1 MPLSPYVP
9 LAWTGWSLAAALLL
23 SWPLI
28 WRWGRSAERDCAL
41 ALLLALT
48 LDLAIQLIA
57 MPASLA
63 HAGGNLLALSLL
75 TRNALT
81 SKRIYPLAMA
91 AAQLIAVI
99 VHALFW
105 RGLINGAVSYPI
117 LLSAMDAA
125 TLLALWAG
133 CARLRF
139 WPNSLALNARIAQA
153 DRLAYR
159 RPRTAGIYD
168 RH

>member
-1 MPLSPYVP
+1 MK
-9 LAWTGWSLAAALLL
+9 AAPALQQRADD
-23 SWPLI
+23 PPAAQAA
-28 WRWGRSAERDCAL
+28 SARHG
-41 ALLLALT
+41 
-48 LDLAIQLIA
+48 AI
-57 MPASLA
+57 
-63 HAGGNLLALSLL
+63 SLL
-75 TRNALT
+75 GAWNFYFIL
-81 SKRIYPLAMA
+81 KL
-91 AAQLIAVI
+91 L
-99 VHALFW
+99 LFW

-139 WPNSLALNARIAQA
+139 WPNSLALNARIADA

-159 RPRTAGIYD
+159 RARTAGIYD